1 MLTRLTFV
9 AVAMLVLLSARM
21 PAQADTMTRDQQDV
35 RAAYVSFMGAQN
47 QHDLGAVQKALWND
61 PNLVWLTVAGP
72 IYGQT
77 AVLAHFKQ
85 LFAGVWR
92 AAPDYTNTHIVI
104 RTAQTADVV
113 SPVSITATVGASPYT
128 AKAVVVT
135 TFVKAADGWKVAGI
149 VPVAAAVKNY

>member
-9 AVAMLVLLSARM
+9 AVAMLVLLSART
-21 PAQADTMTRDQQDV
+21 PAQADTLTRDQQDV

-47 QHDLGAVQKALWND
+47 GHNLTAVQQALWND
-61 PNLVWLTVAGP
+61 PSLVWLTVAGP
-72 IYGQT
+72 IYGPT

-85 LFAGVWR
+85 LFAGVWS
-92 AAPDYTNTHIVI
+92 AAPDYSNTHILI
-104 RTAQTADVV
+104 RTPQTADVV
-113 SPVSITATVGASPYT
+113 SPVNITATVGGSPYT

>member
-21 PAQADTMTRDQQDV
+21 PAQADTMARDQQDV

-47 QHDLGAVQKALWND
+47 GHNLSAVQQALWND
-61 PNLVWLTVAGP
+61 PSLVWLTVAGP
-72 IYGQT
+72 IYGPT

-85 LFAGVWR
+85 LFAGVWS
-92 AAPDYTNTHIVI
+92 AAPDYSNTHILI

-113 SPVSITATVGASPYT
+113 SPVNITATVGGSPYT

-135 TFVKAADGWKVAGI
+135 TFVKVADGWKVAGI

>member
-9 AVAMLVLLSARM
+9 AVAALVLLSASV

-35 RAAYVSFMGAQN
+35 RALYTAFMSAQN
-47 QHDLGAVQKALWND
+47 QHSLDSVQGMLWD
-61 PNLVWLTVAGP
+61 SPDLVWLTVAGP

-85 LFAGVWR
+85 LFAGVWS
-92 AAPDYTNTHIVI
+92 ATPDYTNTHISM
-104 RTAQTADVV
+104 RSATTADVIA
-113 SPVSITATVGASPYT
+113 PVSITATVGGTPYT

-135 TFVKAADGWKVAGI
+135 MAVKTPAGWKIAGI